1 MCSEIKV
8 ALTLLLILMVSCT
21 SYRKVQK
28 IRSGEVVMELA
39 VADEKPLEEEEGPVI
54 DSIRSTLSD
63 GPLIM
68 NAIRDDATGE
78 MVATDIIN
86 ASRVVARF
94 RNVAERAGYV
104 SVGFDVIVVLL
115 YDGKDRNIL
124 GILHREWDVDYIR
137 PCRCQSDVRLT
148 EVIHNP
154 HPDVYRLTL

>member
-8 ALTLLLILMVSCT
+8 ALILLLILMVSCT

-94 RNVAERAGYV
+94 RNVAERAGYI
-104 SVGFDVIVVLL
+104 GRN
-115 YDGKDRNIL
+115 DG
-124 GILHREWDVDYIR
+124 
-137 PCRCQSDVRLT
+137 
-148 EVIHNP
+148 
-154 HPDVYRLTL
+154 

>member
-28 IRSGEVVMELA
+28 IRSGEVMMELA

-94 RNVAERAGYV
+94 RNVAERGGYV
-104 SVGFDVIVVLL
+104 SVGFDVIVPEEMHDSRWQLRIFP
-115 YDGKDRNIL
+115 YMTMKGDRTPLDAIYVT
-124 GILHREWDVDYIR
+124 GQKYRAAQIR
-137 PCRCQSDVRLT
+137 G
-148 EVIHNP
+148 
-154 HPDVYRLTL
+154 Y